1 MRDGAKAPREARPL
15 PVGAAELA
23 VPRVLST
30 VSDEVT
36 VGVEMAEIV
45 AAAIAICPSD
55 AMKS

>member
-1 MRDGAKAPREARPL
+1 M

-36 VGVEMAEIV
+36 VGAVMAEIV